1 MSKNEKIEDTIKE
14 TAKQSSDIIGL
25 PGVRNFFS
33 TGCTT
38 LDIALANQYP
48 GGIPVGRI
56 VHVFGGGSTSKSVL
70 ATMVC
75 GYAQRSGKKAYYADI
90 EHTLDPHFASL
101 YGLDCDKVIVGH
113 PSTLEEFFDVY
124 LSDIIYNKTPTGQIK
139 KKDPLNR
146 ESKIVVVDSVSALPT
161 QVELEESMM
170 DGTYGTSR
178 AKQMSK
184 GFRKYLFAL
193 AESNTTLFCID
204 QTRDNIGA
212 GPFSANKEVTSG
224 GRALEFYS
232 SIQIHLKHL
241 SGIKNK
247 EGSPI
252 GIWVKFKITKNK
264 VAPPFKEGRFRI
276 LFSYGLDDISTNIQF
291 LNILQNGDQ
300 KAKNKTTTI
309 KIFDEEKTRVE
320 WIQYIEENN
329 KEKELREE
337 IWKTWQELHKTEKRK
352 ARVW

>member
-1 MSKNEKIEDTIKE
+1 MSEEKIEDTIKE
-14 TAKQSSDIIGL
+14 TSKQSLDIIGL
-25 PGVRNFFS
+25 PEVRDFFS
-33 TGCTT
+33 TGSTI

-56 VHVFGGGSTSKSVL
+56 VHVFGAGSTAKSVL

-75 GYAQRSGKKAYYADI
+75 GYAQRAGKKAYYADI

-101 YGLDCDKVIVGH
+101 YGLDCSKVEVGH
-113 PSTLEEFFDVY
+113 PSTLEEFFDEY
-124 LSDIIYNKTPTGQIK
+124 LSNIIYNKTPTGQIK
-139 KKDPLNR
+139 KKDPLNK
-146 ESKIVVVDSVSALPT
+146 EPKIVVVDSVTALPT
-161 QVELEESMM
+161 EVELKEDMKE
-170 DGTYGTSR
+170 GTFGTSR

-204 QTRDNIGA
+204 QTRDNVGA

-232 SIQIHLKHL
+232 SIQIYLKHL
-241 SGIKNK
+241 SVIKN
-247 EGSPI
+247 EMGSPI
-252 GIWVKFKITKNK
+252 GIWVKFKATKNK

-309 KIFDEEKTRVE
+309 KIFEEERTRVD

-329 KEKELREE
+329 KEEDLRKV
-337 IWKTWQELHKTEKRK
+337 IWKIWQELHKTEKRK
-352 ARVW
+352 SRMW